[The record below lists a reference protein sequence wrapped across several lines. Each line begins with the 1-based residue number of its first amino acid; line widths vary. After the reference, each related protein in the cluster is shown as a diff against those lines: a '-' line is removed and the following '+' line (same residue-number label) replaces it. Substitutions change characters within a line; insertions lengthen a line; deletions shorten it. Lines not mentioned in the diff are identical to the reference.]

1 MLAIIGNNL
10 QNSDIDFV
18 IKDEDK
24 EVYLFRMDWNGEV
37 YGNGC
42 TYNEDKGIYEN
53 IGKEYEPVYDECF
66 GEYEIVGFIRH

>member
-18 IKDEDK
+18 IKDKDTEI
-24 EVYLFRMDWNGEV
+24 YLFRMDWNGEV

-53 IGKEYEPVYDECF
+53 VDKEYEPVYEEMF